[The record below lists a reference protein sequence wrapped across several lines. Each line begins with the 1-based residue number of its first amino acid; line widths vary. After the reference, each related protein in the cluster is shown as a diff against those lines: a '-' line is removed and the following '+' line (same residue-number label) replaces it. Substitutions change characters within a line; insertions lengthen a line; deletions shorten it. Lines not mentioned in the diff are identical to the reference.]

1 VEQSRSDAGT
11 QVGSTD
17 VTAAGGGATAP
28 DATSTVRL
36 VLPVE
41 GMTCASCSARVGRA
55 LTKLNGVTDA
65 NVNFATH
72 RAAVSYDPS
81 RVDPAALRTAIE
93 RVGYAVPEVPD
104 DAAMHERRRVRLT
117 RQLILA
123 TVLTIPVLLI
133 SMVPALMFDG
143 WQWVALALTTPVVLG
158 SGWEFHRNAAIN
170 LVHRQVTMD
179 TLVSIG
185 TLTAYLW
192 SVWALVVLDAAS
204 LHGGMRLS
212 VTGLPDVYLETA
224 AAIVTA
230 ILLGRWFEHRAKGRS
245 SQAIARLLELG
256 PRTATLAD
264 GREVDVAALV
274 AGDRILIRPGARIP
288 VDARVVEG
296 SSSIDASM
304 LTGEPLPVD
313 VVVGDDVVGGTL
325 NVAGRLV
332 VEATA
337 VGSSTVLAQI
347 VDLVAQAQGGR
358 APVQALIDR
367 VTSVFVPIV
376 LLIAASTLAWG
387 VWSGGG
393 SSEALTRAVAVLVI
407 ACPCALGLA
416 TPTAVMVGVGRG
428 ASLGVI
434 IKGVHV
440 LETTRRVDTIV
451 LDKTGTL
458 TEGRMTLVGVH
469 ASDALRHD
477 DTRAA
482 LVRAAVI
489 AAETASEHPVAR
501 ALARDLASASTV
513 LPAAELVDFAAL
525 PGLGVRAR
533 IAVADGPHAGEH
545 DVLVGRVSLLR
556 EHGFELDAMLERARD
571 DEEALGRTVVVAGV
585 LPAVQVGASDGASD
599 GAADDAPD
607 GHDGSAAPSTPVALV
622 LAVADAVKP
631 TSREAVAALH
641 ALGLTTVL
649 LTGDQERTACAV
661 ADELGIGRV
670 IAGVLPDGKDA
681 VIQELQDAGHTVAM
695 VGDGIND
702 APALARAD
710 LGIAM
715 GTGTDVA
722 IEAGEVTLMSGD
734 PRAAADAIA
743 LSRRTLSTIR
753 SNLVWAFGYNVLAI
767 PLAAAGLL
775 NPMVAAAAM
784 GFSSVFVVTNSLRLR
799 DFRGARGRA
808 PTRREQAERTAV
820 RLVLAAGIVAV
831 VLVGATF
838 QRSLLPGRT
847 IDVALTAQGIVPAAL
862 DVAPGEKVTFVLSTD
877 ATTSF
882 HLLDVVDLAMMRESA
897 ALDGMAM
904 DHGRDSV
911 GTIVPAG
918 LTVRLTW
925 TAPDTRDELVRLRA
939 HDDLRDA
946 VAELV
951 GSDVR
956 DGSAAAGGTR
966 PRLTSGTMLRPLHG
980 TTEVR

>member
-1 VEQSRSDAGT
+1 MASAVPAS
-11 QVGSTD
+11 
-17 VTAAGGGATAP
+17 
-28 DATSTVRL
+28 VRII
-36 VLPVE
+36 LPVE

-55 LTKLNGVTDA
+55 LTRLDGVSDA

-72 RAAVSYDPS
+72 RAAVSYDPTL
-81 RVDPAALRTAIE
+81 VDPQALRSAVE
-93 RVGYAVPEVPD
+93 RVGYAVPDVPD
-104 DAAMHERRRVRLT
+104 DEAMHRRRSVRLR
-117 RQLILA
+117 RQL
-123 TVLTIPVLLI
+123 TVAVTLTIPVLLI
-133 SMVPALMFDG
+133 SMVPSLMFDG

-158 SGWEFHRNAAIN
+158 SGWEFHRNAAVN

-192 SVWALVVLDAAS
+192 SVWALVALDAAE

-245 SQAIARLLELG
+245 SQAIAKLLELG

-264 GREVDVAALV
+264 GRVVPVADLV
-274 AGDRILIRPGARIP
+274 AGDHILIRPGERIA

-296 SSSIDASM
+296 RSAVDTSM
-304 LTGEPLPVD
+304 LTGEPLPTD
-313 VVVGDDVVGGTL
+313 VAPGDAVVGGTL
-325 NVAGRLV
+325 NGTGRLV

-337 VGSSTVLAQI
+337 VGRATVLAQI

-358 APVQALIDR
+358 APVEALVDR

-376 LLIAASTLAWG
+376 LVIAAGTLAIG
-387 VWSGGG
+387 LLQGATLSDP
-393 SSEALTRAVAVLVI
+393 LTRAVAVLVI

-428 ASLGVI
+428 ASLGVV

-458 TEGRMTLVGVH
+458 TEGRMVVVGDL
-469 ASDALRHD
+469 ADPTTDPARQRSAL
-477 DTRAA
+477 
-482 LVRAAVI
+482 AAVV
-489 AAETASEHPVAR
+489 AAEAASEHPIAR
-501 ALARDLASASTV
+501 AIARDLAARHV
-513 LPAAELVDFAAL
+513 DLPDAILQDFDSL
-525 PGLGVRAR
+525 PGLGVRAT
-533 IAVADGPHAGEH
+533 VDVAGELLE
-545 DVLVGRVSLLR
+545 VVVGRSSLLA
-556 EHGFELDAMLERARD
+556 EHGFVLADELEAERDRQ
-571 DEEALGRTVVVAGV
+571 ETQGRTVIAAAAR
-585 LPAVQVGASDGASD
+585 AVDTVGASSGAR
-599 GAADDAPD
+599 
-607 GHDGSAAPSTPVALV
+607 SAAFIVALS
-622 LAVADAVKP
+622 DAIKP
-631 TSREAVAALH
+631 TSREAVDAFH
-641 ALGLTTVL
+641 GLGLATVL
-649 LTGDQERTACAV
+649 LTGDQERTARAV
-661 ADELGIGRV
+661 AQELGIQRV

-681 VIQELQDAGHTVAM
+681 VIQDLQAEGHVVAM

-753 SNLVWAFGYNVLAI
+753 SNLVWAFGYNTLAI

-799 DFRGARGRA
+799 DFRGARAIA
-808 PTRREQAERTAV
+808 PTPRQRVERGAV
-820 RLVLAAGIVAV
+820 RLAMAAGIVAV
-831 VLVGATF
+831 IIVGGMF
-838 QRSLLPGRT
+838 QRSLLPGRA
-847 IDVALTAQGIVPAAL
+847 IDVALTEGGVSPA
-862 DVAPGEKVTFVLSTD
+862 VVQVVPGEKVTFVLQAD
-877 ATTSF
+877 ARTSF
-882 HLLDVVDLAMMRESA
+882 HLVDVVDLAMMRADESSA
-897 ALDGMAM
+897 SGAGM
-904 DHGRDSV
+904 DHGRSAV
-911 GTIVPAG
+911 GTVVPEG
-918 LTVRLTW
+918 TTVRLTW
-925 TAPDTRDELVRLRA
+925 VVPDDPDAVLRLRI
-939 HDDLRDA
+939 HD
-946 VAELV
+946 
-951 GSDVR
+951 DVR
-956 DGSAAAGGTR
+956 DTVADLQPVTDEERTR
-966 PRLTSGTMLRPLHG
+966 
-980 TTEVR
+980 

>member
-1 VEQSRSDAGT
+1 MTERGRTS
-11 QVGSTD
+11 
-17 VTAAGGGATAP
+17 AT
-28 DATSTVRL
+28 TSTTVLDDVRII
-36 VLPVE
+36 LPVE

-55 LTKLNGVTDA
+55 LNKLDGVSDA

-72 RAAVSYDPS
+72 RAAITYDPAL
-81 RVDPAALRTAIE
+81 VDPAAMRAAIE
-93 RVGYAVPEVPD
+93 KVGYLVPEVPD

-117 RQLILA
+117 RQLVVA
-123 TVLTIPVLLI
+123 TVLTVPLLLI

-143 WQWVALALTTPVVLG
+143 WQWVALVLATPVVLG
-158 SGWEFHRNAAIN
+158 SGWEFHRNAAVN
-170 LVHRQVTMD
+170 LVNRAVTMD

-192 SVWALVVLDAAS
+192 SVWALVALDAAN

-245 SQAIARLLELG
+245 SQAIARLLSLG
-256 PRTATLAD
+256 PRTARLLD
-264 GREVDVAALV
+264 GREIPVADVV
-274 AGDRILIRPGARIP
+274 VGDRIVLRPGERMP
-288 VDARVVEG
+288 VDALVVEG
-296 SSSIDASM
+296 RSAVDTSM

-313 VVVGDDVVGGTL
+313 VTVGDTVVGGTL
-325 NVAGRLV
+325 NGSGRLV

-337 VGSSTVLAQI
+337 VGSRTVLAQI

-358 APVQALIDR
+358 APVQALVDR
-367 VTSVFVPIV
+367 VTAVFVPIV
-376 LLIAASTLAWG
+376 ILIAAATFLAGLAQGG
-387 VWSGGG
+387 VASDG
-393 SSEALTRAVAVLVI
+393 LTRAVAVLVI

-428 ASLGVI
+428 ASLGVV

-458 TEGRMTLVGVH
+458 TEGRMVLTGSH
-469 ASDALRHD
+469 E
-477 DTRAA
+477 AA
-482 LVRAAVI
+482 WLETDPSRSRVLAAVI
-489 AAETASEHPVAR
+489 AAEAASEHPVAV
-501 ALARDLASASTV
+501 AIARDLAAPGLPASTV
-513 LPAAELVDFAAL
+513 EDFAAL

-533 IAVADGPHAGEH
+533 ILCEGRML
-545 DVLVGRVSLLR
+545 DVVVGRPTLLA
-556 EHGFELDAMLERARD
+556 ELGFVLD
-571 DEEALGRTVVVAGV
+571 DELESARAADEQLGRTVVAAGV
-585 LPAVQVGASDGASD
+585 RDVT
-599 GAADDAPD
+599 DAPD
-607 GHDGSAAPSTPVALV
+607 AGVDGGAGAAAPIPAALV
-622 LAVADAVKP
+622 LALADAIKP
-631 TSREAVAALH
+631 TSKEAVAALH
-641 ALGLTTVL
+641 ALGLRTVL
-649 LTGDQERTACAV
+649 LTGDQERTAQAV
-661 ADELGIGRV
+661 AAELGIGQV

-681 VIQELQDAGHTVAM
+681 VIRGLQDEGHVVAM

-722 IEAGEVTLMSGD
+722 IEAGDVTLMTGD

-799 DFRGARGRA
+799 DFRGARGRR
-808 PTRREQAERTAV
+808 PTGREQAERITV
-820 RLVLAAGIVAV
+820 RLVMAAGIVV
-831 VLVGATF
+831 VLIVGGMF
-838 QRSLLPGRT
+838 QRSLLPGRV
-847 IDVALTAQGIVPAAL
+847 IEVQMSAAGITPTRFEI
-862 DVAPGEKVTFVLSTD
+862 APGEKVTFSLTTD
-877 ATTSF
+877 ETTSF
-882 HLLDVVDLAMMRESA
+882 HLVDVVDLAMMRMDAMGAAGSA
-897 ALDGMAM
+897 SME
-904 DHGRDSV
+904 HGRRTV

-925 TAPDTRDELVRLRA
+925 TAPDDAAEILRLRV
-939 HDDLRDA
+939 HDALRDTDVELTVPA
-946 VAELV
+946 VIA
-951 GSDVR
+951 G
-956 DGSAAAGGTR
+956 AGG
-966 PRLTSGTMLRPLHG
+966 S
-980 TTEVR
+980 

>member
-1 VEQSRSDAGT
+1 MSAQGGT
-11 QVGSTD
+11 R
-17 VTAAGGGATAP
+17 TAP
-28 DATSTVRL
+28 PASVRL

-55 LTKLNGVTDA
+55 LTKLDGVEHA

-81 RVDPAALRTAIE
+81 LVDPEALRAAVE

-104 DAAMHERRRVRLT
+104 DAAMHERRRVRLR
-117 RQLILA
+117 RQLVVA

-133 SMVPALMFDG
+133 SMVPAFMFDG

-158 SGWEFHRNAAIN
+158 SGWEFHRNAAVN

-185 TLTAYLW
+185 TLAAYLW
-192 SVWALVVLDAAS
+192 SVWALVALDAAN

-245 SQAIARLLELG
+245 SQAIAKLLELG
-256 PRTATLAD
+256 PRVATLAD
-264 GREVDVAALV
+264 GREVPVADLV
-274 AGDRILIRPGARIP
+274 AGDRIVVRPGERIP
-288 VDARVVEG
+288 VDARVIEG
-296 SSSIDASM
+296 RSAVDTSM

-313 VVVGDDVVGGTL
+313 VSVGDEVVGGTL
-325 NVAGRLV
+325 NGSGRIV
-332 VEATA
+332 IEATA
-337 VGSSTVLAQI
+337 VGAQTVLAQI

-358 APVQALIDR
+358 APIEALVDR

-376 LLIAASTLAWG
+376 LVIAASTLLIGLWQGATL
-387 VWSGGG
+387 SDP
-393 SSEALTRAVAVLVI
+393 LTRAVAVLVI

-428 ASLGVI
+428 ASLGVV

-458 TEGRMTLVGVH
+458 TEGRMTVVADHVDGT
-469 ASDALRHD
+469 ADEA
-477 DTRAA
+477 
-482 LVRAAVI
+482 VRARALAAVV
-489 AAETASEHPVAR
+489 AAESASEHPIAR
-501 ALARDLASASTV
+501 AVARDLAERHGP
-513 LPAAELVDFAAL
+513 LPDATLGDFAAL
-525 PGLGVRAR
+525 PGLGVRAE
-533 IAVADGPHAGEH
+533 VTVDGRALA
-545 DVLVGRVSLLR
+545 VLVGRTSLLAD
-556 EHGFELDAMLERARD
+556 HGHALAPALAAEQ
-571 DEEALGRTVVVAGV
+571 EAQEAQGRTVIAAAVRPADADADAAGAAGTVTLVVA
-585 LPAVQVGASDGASD
+585 LSDRI
-599 GAADDAPD
+599 
-607 GHDGSAAPSTPVALV
+607 
-622 LAVADAVKP
+622 KP
-631 TSREAVAALH
+631 TSREAVAAFH
-641 ALGLTTVL
+641 ELGMRTVL
-649 LTGDQERTACAV
+649 LTGDQERTARAV
-661 ADELGIGRV
+661 AHELGIEQV
-670 IAGVLPDGKDA
+670 VAGVLPDGKDA
-681 VIQELQDAGHTVAM
+681 VIQELQAEGRVVAM

-753 SNLVWAFGYNVLAI
+753 SNLVWAFGYNTLAI
-767 PLAAAGLL
+767 PLAAVGLL

-799 DFRGARGRA
+799 DFRGARAVA
-808 PTRREQAERTAV
+808 PTSRQRTERAVV
-820 RLVLAAGIVAV
+820 RLAMAAAIVAV
-831 VLVGATF
+831 LAVGVEF

-847 IDVALTAQGIVPAAL
+847 IDVTLTASG
-862 DVAPGEKVTFVLSTD
+862 VAPELVEVVPGEKVTFVMTSD
-877 ATTSF
+877 ARTSL
-882 HLLDVVDLAMMRESA
+882 HVIDVVDLSMMRTMA
-897 ALDGMAM
+897 GDGTM
-904 DHGRDSV
+904 DHGRASI
-911 GTIVPAG
+911 GTVLPEG
-918 LTVRLTW
+918 TTVRMTW
-925 TAPDTRDELVRLRA
+925 VVPDDPDAVRRLRL
-939 HDDLRDA
+939 HDGARDT

-951 GSDVR
+951 PV
-956 DGSAAAGGTR
+956 T
-966 PRLTSGTMLRPLHG
+966 TS
-980 TTEVR
+980 EVDR